1 MIREYKGFHIKPHKE
16 FPLSY
21 IVVTAGKGGKIPEV
35 LTSHYTTPTYAKE
48 EIDKYLA
55 TKPVVE
61 SKPVL
66 EPLEQTPKK
75 EVPNAKEGIKG

>member
-21 IVVTAGKGGKIPEV
+21 IVVTAGKGGKIPDV

-48 EIDKYLA
+48 EIDKYLG
-55 TKPVVE
+55 
-61 SKPVL
+61 SKPVFKDEVS
-66 EPLEQTPKK
+66 EPTEQTPKK
-75 EVPNAKEGIKG
+75 EASNAKKGIKG